1 MSNQQRA
8 SLIGRFSIIALSL
21 CLSFLLSA
29 VALAQTQMA
38 ANSTAK
44 PAASGHEK
52 KSGTHAAP
60 EAASGRA
67 TTANLAEESRKPAR
81 AVIVRNVTVKREGD
95 DLLATID
102 LDGQASFN
110 HFTLTDP
117 NRVVVDVRKA
127 TNLAT
132 PLLSLGQNGIER
144 VRTGHFQGN
153 VRIVFDTSSARRYQ
167 ISREG
172 SQIIVRFTGKA
183 EGIHRDS
190 AESAARLASLGA
202 PAKAVKP
209 EPVKS
214 DVAKADSARP
224 STVTAA
230 AQPTPATEKK
240 PQASAKPAAPNQPV
254 VKPEPKPSVAKAEA
268 QPEAAK
274 PPVAKTEAARPQA
287 TKPETKIAAAPAA
300 VSQVSGKGGEPKAA
314 RPEATPKAAEKP
326 VTTASAA
333 PQPTSPESKVLPF
346 AAGSE
351 RARIEAN
358 PKPAKENKEK
368 ATPAAAS
375 RTRMTA
381 ELPEVRVEP
390 KPVVAEQ
397 KAQPK
402 PAAPGAAEPKP
413 VATPKP
419 VSVPATVNQKNE
431 TVAENIKPQASVPVS
446 TPQPK
451 LAPTPAPVSTPTPA
465 PAPVSTP
472 APRPTDKPAPVF
484 NANDYKKEG
493 FLGEPIKLD
502 LKSVDIREV
511 LRFIADTYKVN
522 FVVDKSVSDS
532 VPVTVSVEEV
542 PWNQALDALLK
553 SNRLGIQVEG
563 NILRVMAQTAIA
575 EEDENRRKQREAQL
589 QAAPLV
595 TELVRLNYARAFM
608 GGDSG
613 GGGGSS
619 SGSGGGGGGAKG
631 GLEAVIKSRLSAR
644 GTIEP
649 DSRTN
654 TLVITDVPENI
665 AIIKDMIRKLDVPE
679 PQVEIEARIVIANR
693 NFARDL
699 GVQLGAVVIGNKVG
713 TNGAGAFSTFPN
725 PPGPTVP
732 SGSGGSGSG
741 GSGSGS
747 GSSNGGL
754 FGTVSD
760 TLRAAGANSVLGLTT
775 GLIGTAQ
782 ITAILSAAESK
793 GNIKTI
799 STPRITAQNNQRAN
813 IVNGVQIPVQTETNN
828 TVTVSFVTAALRLEI
843 TPQITS
849 LGTVMLHVIAENNSV
864 NLAIAT
870 RSAPGINTQRAET
883 QVLVPD
889 GGTTIIGGINIETES
904 NAQQRTPGVS
914 RIPGLGELFKRRTVQ
929 RSNDEILFF
938 ITPRIYKTLDTPTM
952 TSSNEAGASSLAPAG
967 KN

>member
-8 SLIGRFSIIALSL
+8 SLIGRLSIIAISF

-29 VALAQTQMA
+29 VALAQTQVA

-44 PAASGHEK
+44 PAASGHEQ

-60 EAASGRA
+60 EAAAGR
-67 TTANLAEESRKPAR
+67 TAAMRLAEEGRKPAR
-81 AVIVRNVTVKREGD
+81 AAIVRNVTVKREGD
-95 DLLATID
+95 DLLATIE

-153 VRIVFDTSSARRYQ
+153 VRIVFDTTAARRYQ

-172 SQIIVRFTGKA
+172 TQIIVRFTGKA
-183 EGIHRDS
+183 ERIHRDS
-190 AESAARLASLGA
+190 AESAARSASLGA
-202 PAKAVKP
+202 PARPVKP

-214 DVAKADSARP
+214 DAARADSVKPAA
-224 STVTAA
+224 VTAA
-230 AQPTPATEKK
+230 AQPTPAAEKK
-240 PQASAKPAAPNQPV
+240 PQASAKPAAASNQPV
-254 VKPEPKPSVAKAEA
+254 VKPEPKPSSAKAGT

-274 PPVAKTEAARPQA
+274 PPVAKTEVAKPEA
-287 TKPETKIAAAPAA
+287 TKAETQIAAVPTAT
-300 VSQVSGKGGEPKAA
+300 SQMSGKGGSEPKAA
-314 RPEATPKAAEKP
+314 RPETTPKAAEKP

-333 PQPTSPESKVLPF
+333 PQTASQEMKVLPF
-346 AAGSE
+346 AAGTE
-351 RARIEAN
+351 KARLEAN
-358 PKPAKENKEK
+358 PKPAKEPKEK

-375 RTRMTA
+375 RTRVIT
-381 ELPEVRVEP
+381 ELPEVKVEP

-397 KAQPK
+397 KALPR
-402 PAAPGAAEPKP
+402 PAAPVAAEPKP

-419 VSVPATVNQKNE
+419 MAVPATANQKNE
-431 TVAENIKPQASVPVS
+431 TVAENIKPQTSVPAS
-446 TPQPK
+446 MPQPK
-451 LAPTPAPVSTPTPA
+451 LAPTLVPVSA
-465 PAPVSTP
+465 PAAGTP
-472 APRPTDKPAPVF
+472 RVPDKPAPVF
-484 NANDYKKEG
+484 TASEYKKEG

-511 LRFIADTYKVN
+511 LRFIADTYRVN

-532 VPVTVSVEEV
+532 VPVTVSVEDV

-619 SGSGGGGGGAKG
+619 SGGSGGGGGAKG

-713 TNGAGAFSTFPN
+713 TNGAGAFSTLPN

-732 SGSGGSGSG
+732 SGGSGSGSG

-760 TLRAAGANSVLGLTT
+760 TLRAAGASSVLGLTT

-793 GNIKTI
+793 GNVKTI

-828 TVTVSFVTAALRLEI
+828 TVTVSFVTAALKLEI

-870 RSAPGINTQRAET
+870 RNAPGINTQRAET

-938 ITPRIYKTLDTPTM
+938 ITPRIYKTLDTPTLN
-952 TSSNEAGASSLAPAG
+952 SGSEAGAAAAAPAG
-967 KN
+967 RN